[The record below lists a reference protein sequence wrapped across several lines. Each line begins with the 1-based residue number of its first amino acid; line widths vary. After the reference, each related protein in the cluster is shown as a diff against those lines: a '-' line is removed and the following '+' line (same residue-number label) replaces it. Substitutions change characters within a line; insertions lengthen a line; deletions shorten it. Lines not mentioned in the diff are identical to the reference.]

1 MKNNPIFRYASII
14 LVAFLLNSCAGS
26 SSDDGE
32 DLLKEVLDIASN
44 KIAGN
49 ESSPPSLYTFPGHT
63 NGEGYCNVGDTFGGK
78 SSFIFGNDNTL
89 SVSYGVY
96 TSLESKILEQ
106 LGKKYVEEYEL
117 TKIRKE
123 VYIDSAG
130 KGSWVIFAEWGGV
143 HKFYCDFGQPFA
155 NDSTYALRF
164 KVTWNENANAGI
176 TKSSLSKEQIT
187 KLKKLFY
194 VSPDSKE
201 YKEALLEKQT
211 KKALAIKKT
220 FLKISDYSYD
230 ASKDD
235 VYLEGDEV
243 EKIVHPFEFEDLKF
257 ELKGNQK
264 PVDFETLNK
273 NLLASIQMY
282 LASLKPDAL
291 QKIGALN
298 LWSDNQLW
306 LEDEAFP
313 IVKISSFDT
322 QKFELYS
329 TNGFSLQEIEAQ
341 NSDFF
346 IFLNTVVK
354 PAVAKWLK
362 ENKPQP
368 SIDLDSKEF
377 FFKLSL
383 NQSDTFMLMYPGAA
397 PEPSY
402 TPPTTTAET
411 TTNEPAAPA
420 VPRGDYSIN
429 DPDGYTNLR
438 ATPGGKIIRKVY
450 ENETFDIIQPGE
462 PYSKIKLTDG
472 TVGYLHNSRIKSV
485 N

>member
-63 NGEGYCNVGDTFGGK
+63 NGEGYCNMGDTFGGK
-78 SSFIFGNDNTL
+78 ASFIFGNDNSL
-89 SVSYGVY
+89 VVSYGVY
-96 TSLESKILEQ
+96 MTLEAKILES
-106 LGKKYVEEYEL
+106 LSKNEREDYKL
-117 TKIRKE
+117 SKIRKE
-123 VYIDSAG
+123 VSIDSEG
-130 KGSWVIFAEWGGV
+130 KASWVIFGDWGG

-155 NDSTYALRF
+155 NDSTYAIRF

-176 TKSSLSKEQIT
+176 TKSSLTKEQIT

-194 VSPDSKE
+194 VSPDSEE
-201 YKEALLEKQT
+201 YKEALKNKGLEIKTALIKQFST
-211 KKALAIKKT
+211 ESIEDQLDR
-220 FLKISDYSYD
+220 LS
-230 ASKDD
+230 
-235 VYLEGDEV
+235 
-243 EKIVHPFEFEDLKF
+243 HPLDFDDLKF

-264 PVDFETLNK
+264 PIDFETLNK
-273 NLLASIQMY
+273 KLLASTQAY
-282 LASLKPDAL
+282 FESLKLDDFQQIDAL
-291 QKIGALN
+291 P
-298 LWSDNQLW
+298 LWVGSELKLSNSVV
-306 LEDEAFP
+306 P
-313 IVKISSFDT
+313 VVKFSSFEK
-322 QKFELYS
+322 QEFELY
-329 TNGFSLQEIEAQ
+329 TANGFSLNELEK
-341 NSDFF
+341 
-346 IFLNTVVK
+346 LNPDLFTFYTIVLK

-368 SIDLDSKEF
+368 SEDLDAKEF
-377 FFKLSL
+377 LFKLSPK
-383 NQSDTFMLMYPGAA
+383 QSDTFSLKYRDLG
-397 PEPSY
+397 EPAY
-402 TPPTTTAET
+402 TPPTTSAET
-411 TTNEPAAPA
+411 TANEPAAPA
-420 VPRGDYSIN
+420 IPRGDYSIN

>member
-63 NGEGYCNVGDTFGGK
+63 NGEGYCNMGDTFGGK
-78 SSFIFGNDNTL
+78 ASFIFGNDNTL

-106 LGKKYVEEYEL
+106 LDKKYVEEYEL

-201 YKEALLEKQT
+201 YKEAL
-211 KKALAIKKT
+211 KKNQQDKVLAIKTT
-220 FLKISDYSYD
+220 FLKVPVSFS
-230 ASKDD
+230 
-235 VYLEGDEV
+235 GDEAV
-243 EKIVHPFEFEDLKF
+243 VNQLEKISHPFEFEDLKF

-264 PVDFETLNK
+264 PVDFETLNQK
-273 NLLASIQMY
+273 LLASIQAY
-282 LASLKPDAL
+282 FASLKQDDL
-291 QKIGALN
+291 QKI
-298 LWSDNQLW
+298 
-306 LEDEAFP
+306 DELQSWNGSELKLSNFAVPVIKF
-313 IVKISSFDT
+313 SSFEK
-322 QKFELYS
+322 QEFELY
-329 TNGFSLQEIEAQ
+329 TANGFSLNELKEQ
-341 NSDFF
+341 NPDVFTF
-346 IFLNTVVK
+346 YTIVLK
-354 PAVAKWLK
+354 PAVTKWLK

-368 SIDLDSKEF
+368 SIDLDSKEY

>member
-78 SSFIFGNDNTL
+78 ASFIFGNDNSL
-89 SVSYGVY
+89 VVSYGVY
-96 TSLESKILEQ
+96 MTLEAKILES
-106 LGKKYVEEYEL
+106 LSKNEREDYKL
-117 TKIRKE
+117 SNIKKE

-264 PVDFETLNK
+264 PVDFETLNQK
-273 NLLASIQMY
+273 LLASIQAY
-282 LASLKPDAL
+282 FASLKQDDL
-291 QKIGALN
+291 QKI
-298 LWSDNQLW
+298 
-306 LEDEAFP
+306 DELQSWNGSELKLSNFAVP
-313 IVKISSFDT
+313 VVKFSSFEK
-322 QKFELYS
+322 QEFELY
-329 TNGFSLQEIEAQ
+329 TANGFSLNELKEQ
-341 NSDFF
+341 NPDVF
-346 IFLNTVVK
+346 IFYTTMLK

-368 SIDLDSKEF
+368 SEDLDSKEF
-377 FFKLSL
+377 FFKLSPK
-383 NQSDTFMLMYPGAA
+383 QSDTFMLIYPDVS
-397 PEPSY
+397 EPSY
-402 TPPTTTAET
+402 TPPTTPAET
-411 TTNEPAAPA
+411 TANEPAAPA

>member
-63 NGEGYCNVGDTFGGK
+63 NGEGYCNMGDTFGGK
-78 SSFIFGNDNTL
+78 ASFIFGNDNSL
-89 SVSYGVY
+89 VVSYGVY
-96 TSLESKILEQ
+96 MTLEAKILES
-106 LGKKYVEEYEL
+106 LSKNEREDYKL
-117 TKIRKE
+117 SNIKKE
-123 VYIDSAG
+123 VYIDSNG
-130 KGSWVIFAEWGGV
+130 KASWVIFGDWGG
-143 HKFYCDFGQPFA
+143 HSFYCDFGQPFE
-155 NDSTYALRF
+155 NDSTYALRL

-194 VSPDSKE
+194 VSPDSEE
-201 YKEALLEKQT
+201 YKEAL
-211 KKALAIKKT
+211 KKNQQDKVLAIKTT
-220 FLKISDYSYD
+220 FLKVPVSFS
-230 ASKDD
+230 
-235 VYLEGDEV
+235 GDEGV
-243 EKIVHPFEFEDLKF
+243 VNQLEKISHPFDFEDLKF

-264 PVDFETLNK
+264 QVDFETLNK
-273 NLLASIQMY
+273 KLLASIQAY
-282 LASLKPDAL
+282 FESLKLDDFQQIDAL
-291 QKIGALN
+291 P
-298 LWSDNQLW
+298 LWVGSELKLSNF
-306 LEDEAFP
+306 AVPVIKF
-313 IVKISSFDT
+313 SSFEK
-322 QKFELYS
+322 QEFELY
-329 TNGFSLQEIEAQ
+329 TANGFSLNELKEQ
-341 NSDFF
+341 NPDVFTF
-346 IFLNTVVK
+346 YTIVLK
-354 PAVAKWLK
+354 PAVTKWLK

-368 SIDLDSKEF
+368 SEDLDSKEF
-377 FFKLSL
+377 LFKLSP
-383 NQSDTFMLMYPGAA
+383 NQSDTFSLKYRDLG
-397 PEPSY
+397 EPAY
-402 TPPTTTAET
+402 IPPTTPAET
-411 TTNEPAAPA
+411 TANEPAAPA

>member
-1 MKNNPIFRYASII
+1 MTSKMMNNSILRYASI
-14 LVAFLLNSCAGS
+14 LFVAILLNSCVGS

-44 KIAGN
+44 KLAGN
-49 ESSPPSLYTFPGHT
+49 ESSQPSLYNFPGHT

-96 TSLESKILEQ
+96 TSLESKVLEQ
-106 LGKKYVEEYEL
+106 LDKKELEEYEL
-117 TKIRKE
+117 SNIKKE
-123 VYIDSAG
+123 VFIDSEG
-130 KGSWVIFAEWGGV
+130 KANWVIFADWGG
-143 HKFYCDFGQPFA
+143 HRFYCDFGQPFE

-176 TKSSLSKEQIT
+176 TKTSLTKEQIT

-201 YKEALLEKQT
+201 YKEALKKNQKEKVLE
-211 KKALAIKKT
+211 IKTT
-220 FLKISDYSYD
+220 FLKVPISFS
-230 ASKDD
+230 
-235 VYLEGDEV
+235 GDENIV
-243 EKIVHPFEFEDLKF
+243 ELMEKMAHPYEYDDLTF
-257 ELKGNQK
+257 ELKGSQK

-273 NLLASIQMY
+273 NLLASIQVY
-282 LASLKPDAL
+282 FESLKPDDF
-291 QKIGALN
+291 QKIDEL
-298 LWSDNQLW
+298 QLW
-306 LEDEAFP
+306 FGSELKLTDRAVP
-313 IVKISSFDT
+313 VVKFNSFE
-322 QKFELYS
+322 KHEFELYS
-329 TNGFSLQEIEAQ
+329 ANGTSLKEIKEQ
-341 NSDFF
+341 NSDIF
-346 IFLNTVVK
+346 IFYTTVLK

-368 SIDLDSKEF
+368 SEDLDSEGF
-377 FFKLSL
+377 FFKLSP
-383 NQSDTFMLMYPGAA
+383 NQSDTFSLKYPDVT
-397 PEPSY
+397 EPAYS
-402 TPPTTTAET
+402 PPISTTT
-411 TTNEPAAPA
+411 TTNESEAST
-420 VPRGDYSIN
+420 VPRGAYSIS

-472 TVGYLHNSRIKSV
+472 TVGYIHNSRIASA

>member
-14 LVAFLLNSCAGS
+14 IVAFLLNSCAGS

-78 SSFIFGNDNTL
+78 ASFIFGNDNSL
-89 SVSYGVY
+89 VVSYGVY
-96 TSLESKILEQ
+96 MTLEAKILES
-106 LGKKYVEEYEL
+106 LSKNEREDYKL
-117 TKIRKE
+117 SKIRKE
-123 VYIDSAG
+123 VYIDSNG
-130 KGSWVIFAEWGGV
+130 KASWVIFGDWGG
-143 HKFYCDFGQPFA
+143 HSFYCDFGQPFE

-164 KVTWNENANAGI
+164 KVTWNDHANAGI
-176 TKSSLSKEQIT
+176 TKSSLTKEQIA

-194 VSPDSKE
+194 VSPDSEE
-201 YKEALLEKQT
+201 YKEAL
-211 KKALAIKKT
+211 KKNQQDKVLAIKTT
-220 FLKISDYSYD
+220 FLKVPVSFS
-230 ASKDD
+230 
-235 VYLEGDEV
+235 GDEAV
-243 EKIVHPFEFEDLKF
+243 VNQLEKFAHPFDFEDLKF

-273 NLLASIQMY
+273 KLLASIQAY
-282 LASLKPDAL
+282 FESLKLDDFQQIDAL
-291 QKIGALN
+291 P
-298 LWSDNQLW
+298 LWVGSELKLSNF
-306 LEDEAFP
+306 AVPVIKF
-313 IVKISSFDT
+313 SSFEK
-322 QKFELYS
+322 QEFELY
-329 TNGFSLQEIEAQ
+329 TANGFSLNELKEQ
-341 NSDFF
+341 NPDVFTF
-346 IFLNTVVK
+346 YTIVLK
-354 PAVAKWLK
+354 PAVTKWLK

-368 SIDLDSKEF
+368 SEDLDSKEF
-377 FFKLSL
+377 LFKLSP
-383 NQSDTFMLMYPGAA
+383 NQSDTFSLMYRDLG
-397 PEPSY
+397 EPAY
-402 TPPTTTAET
+402 APPTTTAET
-411 TTNEPAAPA
+411 ATSEPAAPA